1 MGQEDSLNFSQ
12 PHLTLFAGDGVTVIV
27 GSKTYR
33 GTLVQEGDRWYVKLA
48 GVEPGET
55 DEVVIAKL

>member
-1 MGQEDSLNFSQ
+1 MQDSAFEQDRPS
-12 PHLTLFAGDGVTVIV
+12 LTLYVGDGVAVIV

-33 GTLVQEGDRWYVKLA
+33 GTLVQDGDRWYVKLA

>member
-1 MGQEDSLNFSQ
+1 MGQEDSLNFDQ
-12 PHLTLFAGDGVTVIV
+12 PHLTLFVGDGVTVIV
-27 GSKTYR
+27 GNKTYR
-33 GTLVQEGDRWYVKLA
+33 GTLVQDGDRWYVKLA

>member
-1 MGQEDSLNFSQ
+1 MDSNSTETQ
-12 PHLTLFAGDGVTVIV
+12 PSLTLSVGDGVTVIV
-27 GSKTYR
+27 GNKTYR
-33 GTLVQEGDRWYVKLA
+33 GTLTQDGDRWFVKLA